1 MQLELASDQ
10 KVELE
15 EQILSLQDR
24 NKHLIISKIQ
34 LCTTTSEEMSRMSK
48 IIRYG
53 EKPRMSKMPDEKH
66 PATVG

>member
-53 EKPRMSKMPDEKH
+53 VLNGEKTPDEKH